1 LKVCYWSIY
10 TTKLEPILPKI
21 ADQWKPPRR
30 RSLMLASQQKNFLFL
45 FRRKNM
51 AHIGAYKR
59 KTEKTFLPVFASNK
73 ASGAAGLYF
82 SLGRGGIPT
91 TPLPPR
97 PLLPLPLRPEQ
108 IPSGIK

>member
-1 LKVCYWSIY
+1 
-10 TTKLEPILPKI
+10 
-21 ADQWKPPRR
+21 
-30 RSLMLASQQKNFLFL
+30 
-45 FRRKNM
+45 M

-91 TPLPPR
+91 TPPFRRAPSFLFRYARADTLWNKIILNTINNVKARIIENINFEKFLIGFLVYLLEPC
-97 PLLPLPLRPEQ
+97 PL
-108 IPSGIK
+108 